1 MWIKNKVAQVSM
13 EVVLCIAVF
22 AGLLL
27 YMDFKKTTESNQFRD
42 QSKQTN
48 FDYKN
53 TGLFNIV
60 FGGSKDCGGKSNPC
74 IAYVTAPVSPTSV
87 VKKVEPNIVEPVMP
101 TMEDTF
107 GVTKQQIANIG
118 HLNWIERIFASIV
131 IILVVMFVGGLLDAI
146 GGWHIIQ
153 MRRYA
158 MPALLSIG
166 IGTLNYIFNPVWVSW
181 LICIAIWPM
190 MGTLTLK
197 YMSGDN
203 FGRAEW
209 LFLQAVTGGIFLTLI
224 SLFFHCHILAWWL
237 FIIYSII
244 AGIGGGTY
252 KNVNQ
257 FKGDFWT
264 GSLCLCSLILY
275 VFFSLQFKL

>member
-13 EVVLCIAVF
+13 EVIVLLVAFCGIF
-22 AGLLL
+22 L
-27 YMDFKKTTESNQFRD
+27 YMDYSKRTESNQFKD
-42 QSKQTN
+42 QSQQVNHTAESKPVISLINLNWSSSGDT
-48 FDYKN
+48 KSKSVTSPN
-53 TGLFNIV
+53 TV
-60 FGGSKDCGGKSNPC
+60 P
-74 IAYVTAPVSPTSV
+74 TTPVAKT
-87 VKKVEPNIVEPVMP
+87 VEPIVVEPVMP
-101 TMEDTF
+101 TLEDTF
-107 GVTKQQIANIG
+107 GVSKQQLANIG
-118 HLNWIERIFASIV
+118 HLNWVEKIFASIV
-131 IILVVMFVGGLLDAI
+131 IILVVMFLGGLLDAI
-146 GGWHIIQ
+146 GGDDIIEL
-153 MRRYA
+153 RRYA

-166 IGTLNYIFNPVWVSW
+166 VGTLNYIFNPVWVSW

-209 LFLQAVTGGIFLTLI
+209 LFLQAVTGGIFITLI

-275 VFFSLQFKL
+275 VFLSLQFKL

>member
-1 MWIKNKVAQVSM
+1 MWIKNKKGQALW
-13 EVVLCIAVF
+13 EIVLLLSVF
-22 AGLLL
+22 CGIFL
-27 YMDFKKTTESNQFRD
+27 YMDYSKRTESNQFKD
-42 QSKQTN
+42 QSQQVNHTAESKPVISLINLNWSSSGDT
-48 FDYKN
+48 KSKSVTSPN
-53 TGLFNIV
+53 TV
-60 FGGSKDCGGKSNPC
+60 P
-74 IAYVTAPVSPTSV
+74 TTPVAKT
-87 VKKVEPNIVEPVMP
+87 VEPIVVEPVVP
-101 TMEDTF
+101 TLEDTF

-118 HLNWIERIFASIV
+118 HLNWVERIFASIV

-166 IGTLNYIFNPVWVSW
+166 VGTLNYIFNPVWVSW